1 MQLQHWPTEEQ
12 LGDYY
17 PLFLTYC
24 VSWVVAH
31 EFFNGE
37 EWFEALSAFAW
48 KGATELDGVV
58 DMLFFFEMF
67 HYGMPYVNWEA
78 SQIITNHRWF

>member
-12 LGDYY
+12 LGGYY
-17 PLFLTYC
+17 PLFLGYC
-24 VSWVVAH
+24 ASWVVAH
-31 EFFNGE
+31 EFFSGE